1 MDGDYRGCATLRRDM
16 SPQTAA
22 PATLYNAAHAFV
34 DSVTPVSKLTRL
46 ELRSALTLACVIS
59 LRLFG
64 LFLIMPVFSLYAK
77 DMPGA
82 SGLMIGLAL
91 GVYGIG
97 QVLLQIP
104 LGLLSDRIGRK
115 PAITLGLL
123 LFALGGLIAAMSDT
137 LTGIVIGRAVQ
148 GMGAVAGAGIAL
160 AADLT
165 SEENRGKAMGIIG
178 VSIGLAFLL
187 ALILGPPL
195 ETVAGLSGLFGATSI
210 LALVSLVLLWLIVPT
225 PTRARAPA
233 AAGPGQVLGMLRDG
247 RMLVLNGS
255 VFFLHALLTASFV
268 GLPLLL
274 ANTLQLPVNRHWELY
289 LPVMTVAA
297 LVMGASLHHMREV
310 AQSLRIVTVC
320 VVAIGLAL
328 VGFVLAG
335 SHIIVFG
342 VAAAI
347 FFSAFNL
354 LEAALP
360 SLVSRL
366 APENMRGAAMG
377 AYSTSQFVGAFV
389 GGTFGGIALG
399 RLGPDGVFVCAA
411 IFTALWLPLVVIGS
425 RRIGRAAT
433 AQARFAQDL
442 S

>member
-1 MDGDYRGCATLRRDM
+1 M
-16 SPQTAA
+16 
-22 PATLYNAAHAFV
+22 
-34 DSVTPVSKLTRL
+34 SKLSSL

-77 DMPGA
+77 TMPDATGF
-82 SGLMIGLAL
+82 LIGLAL

-115 PAITLGLL
+115 PAITIGLI
-123 LFALGGLIAAMSDT
+123 LFAIGGLIAAMSHT

-165 SEENRGKAMGIIG
+165 ADENRGKVMGIIG

-195 ETVAGLSGLFGATSI
+195 EAVAGLPGLFGATSI
-210 LALVSLVLLWLIVPT
+210 LALVSLTLLWLIVPT
-225 PTRARAPA
+225 PQRARAPA
-233 AAGPGQVLGMLRDG
+233 AAGFGAVLTMLRDG
-247 RMLVLNGS
+247 RMMVLNGS

-274 ANTLQLPVNRHWELY
+274 ANTLHLPVSRHWELY

-297 LVMGASLHHMREV
+297 FVMGASLHHMREI
-310 AQSLRIVTVC
+310 AQSLRIVMVC

-328 VGFVLAG
+328 LGFAFSG
-335 SHIIVFG
+335 SHIAAFG
-342 VAAAI
+342 VAAAV

-366 APENMRGAAMG
+366 APEHLRGAAMG
-377 AYSTSQFVGAFV
+377 AYSTSQFIGAFV
-389 GGTFGGIALG
+389 GGTMGGIALG

-411 IFTALWLPLVVIGS
+411 AFTVLWLPLVIIGA
-425 RRIGRAAT
+425 RRIGRQVAGE
-433 AQARFAQDL
+433 AQPA
-442 S
+442 

>member
-1 MDGDYRGCATLRRDM
+1 M
-16 SPQTAA
+16 
-22 PATLYNAAHAFV
+22 
-34 DSVTPVSKLTRL
+34 SKLTSL

-77 DMPGA
+77 TMPG
-82 SGLMIGLAL
+82 STGFMIGLAL

-104 LGLLSDRIGRK
+104 LGLLSDRVGRK

-123 LFALGGLIAAMSDT
+123 LFALGGLIAAMSHT
-137 LTGIVIGRAVQ
+137 LTGIAIGRAVQ

-165 SEENRGKAMGIIG
+165 AEENRGKVMGIIG

-195 ETVAGLSGLFGATSI
+195 EAIAGLPGLFAATSI
-210 LALVSLVLLWLIVPT
+210 LALVSLALLWLIVPT
-225 PTRARAPA
+225 PARARAPA
-233 AAGPGQVLGMLRDG
+233 AAGFGQMLAMLRDS

-274 ANTLQLPVNRHWELY
+274 ANTLHLPVNRHWELY

-297 LVMGASLHHMREV
+297 FVMGATMHHMREI
-310 AQSLRIVTVC
+310 AQSLRIVMVC

-328 VGFVLAG
+328 LGFALSG
-335 SHIIVFG
+335 SHIAVFG
-342 VAAAI
+342 VAAAV

-366 APENMRGAAMG
+366 APAHLRGAAMG

-411 IFTALWLPLVVIGS
+411 ALTLLWLPLVIAGS
-425 RRIGRAAT
+425 RRIGRAAV
-433 AQARFAQDL
+433 AQPL
-442 S
+442 PV

>member
-1 MDGDYRGCATLRRDM
+1 M
-16 SPQTAA
+16 
-22 PATLYNAAHAFV
+22 
-34 DSVTPVSKLTRL
+34 SKLSSL

-77 DMPGA
+77 AMPDATGF
-82 SGLMIGLAL
+82 MIGLAL

-115 PAITLGLL
+115 PAITIGLV
-123 LFALGGLIAAMSDT
+123 LFAIGGLIAAMSHT
-137 LTGIVIGRAVQ
+137 LAGIAVGRAVQ

-165 SEENRGKAMGIIG
+165 AEENRSKAMGIIG

-195 ETVAGLSGLFGATSI
+195 EAVAGLPGLFGATSI
-210 LALVSLVLLWLIVPT
+210 LALASLALLWLIVPT
-225 PTRARAPA
+225 PAHARAPA
-233 AAGPGQVLGMLRDG
+233 AAGLGQVLAMLRDG

-274 ANTLQLPVNRHWELY
+274 ADTLHLPVNRHWELY

-297 LVMGASLHHMREV
+297 FVMGATMHHMREV

-320 VVAIGLAL
+320 VVVIGLAL
-328 VGFVLAG
+328 LGFALSGRHLAA
-335 SHIIVFG
+335 FG
-342 VAAAI
+342 VAAAV

-366 APENMRGAAMG
+366 APEQLRGAAMG
-377 AYSTSQFVGAFV
+377 AYSTSQFIGAFV
-389 GGTFGGIALG
+389 GGALGGIALG
-399 RLGPDGVFVCAA
+399 RLGPNGVFVCAA
-411 IFTALWLPLVVIGS
+411 ALTLLWLPLVVSGA
-425 RRIGRAAT
+425 RRITRRAAT
-433 AQARFAQDL
+433 TQARLA
-442 S
+442 

>member
-1 MDGDYRGCATLRRDM
+1 M
-16 SPQTAA
+16 SR
-22 PATLYNAAHAFV
+22 L
-34 DSVTPVSKLTRL
+34 TPL
-46 ELRSALTLACVIS
+46 ERRSALTLACVIS

-77 DMPGA
+77 AMPDA
-82 SGLMIGLAL
+82 SGFMIGLAL

-123 LFALGGLIAAMSDT
+123 LFALGGLIAALSHT
-137 LTGIVIGRAVQ
+137 LAGIAVGRAVQ

-195 ETVAGLSGLFGATSI
+195 EAVGGLSGLFGATSI
-210 LALVSLVLLWLIVPT
+210 LALLSLLLLWLIVPT
-225 PTRARAPA
+225 PARARAPA
-233 AAGPGQVLGMLRDG
+233 AAGFGPVLAMLGDS

-274 ANTLQLPVNRHWELY
+274 ANTLHLPVARHWELY
-289 LPVMTVAA
+289 LPVMAVAA
-297 LVMGASLHHMREV
+297 FVMGACMHHMREL
-310 AQSLRIVTVC
+310 AKSLRIVAIC

-328 VGFVLAG
+328 LGFALAG
-335 SHIIVFG
+335 SHLAWFG
-342 VAAAI
+342 VAAAV

-366 APENMRGAAMG
+366 APEHLRGAAMG

-389 GGTFGGIALG
+389 GGACGGIALG
-399 RLGPDGVFVCAA
+399 RLGPHGVFVCAA
-411 IFTALWLPLVVIGS
+411 AFTLLWLPLVLLGA
-425 RRIGRAAT
+425 RRITGSAMADPAA
-433 AQARFAQDL
+433 A
-442 S
+442 

>member
-1 MDGDYRGCATLRRDM
+1 MNRL
-16 SPQTAA
+16 SP
-22 PATLYNAAHAFV
+22 
-34 DSVTPVSKLTRL
+34 L
-46 ELRSALTLACVIS
+46 ERRSALTLACVIS

-77 DMPGA
+77 TMPG
-82 SGLMIGLAL
+82 STGFMIGLAL

-123 LFALGGLIAAMSDT
+123 LFAAGGLIAAMSHT
-137 LTGIVIGRAVQ
+137 LTGIAIGRAVQ

-165 SEENRGKAMGIIG
+165 AEESRGKVMGIIG

-187 ALILGPPL
+187 ALTLGPPL
-195 ETVAGLSGLFGATSI
+195 EAIAGLPGLFAATSI
-210 LALVSLVLLWLIVPT
+210 LALVSLLLLWLIVPT
-225 PTRARAPA
+225 PERPRAPA
-233 AAGPGQVLGMLRDG
+233 AAAFGPVLAMLRDS

-274 ANTLQLPVNRHWELY
+274 ANTLHLPVNRHWELY

-297 LVMGASLHHMREV
+297 FVMGATMHHMREI
-310 AQSLRIVTVC
+310 AQSLRIVMVC

-328 VGFVLAG
+328 LGFALSG
-335 SHIIVFG
+335 SHMAAFG
-342 VAAAI
+342 VAAAV

-366 APENMRGAAMG
+366 APAHLRGAAMG
-377 AYSTSQFVGAFV
+377 AYSTSQFLGAFV
-389 GGTFGGIALG
+389 GGTLGGIALG
-399 RLGPDGVFVCAA
+399 QLGPNGVFVCAA
-411 IFTALWLPLVVIGS
+411 ALTLLWLPLVITGS
-425 RRIGRAAT
+425 RRIGRAAA
-433 AQARFAQDL
+433 AQPQPV
-442 S
+442 